1 MSQQNISELSADELQ
16 QKLKR
21 LKSEKIMNAVLL
33 GFAFGVFVYSA
44 IKSGLNSGT
53 IITLL
58 ALYFFFRNA
67 KNRDAVE
74 KEVLSEITKREN
86 I

>member
-1 MSQQNISELSADELQ
+1 MSQQNISELSTDELQ

-74 KEVLSEITKREN
+74 KEVLSEIIKREN

>member
-1 MSQQNISELSADELQ
+1 MNQQSISELSTEDLQ

-21 LKSEKIMNAVLL
+21 LKSEKIMNAVLI
-33 GFAFGVFVYSA
+33 GFAFGVFIYSA

-53 IITLL
+53 IISLI
-58 ALYFFFRNA
+58 ALYFFYRNA

-74 KEVLSEITKREN
+74 QEVLSEITKRAN

>member
-33 GFAFGVFVYSA
+33 GFAFGVFAYSA

-53 IITLL
+53 IITML

-67 KNRDAVE
+67 KNRDTIE
-74 KEVLSEITKREN
+74 KEVLSEISKREN